1 MIFRKVRNANQALDR
16 VDQLNREIME
26 RIVERD
32 DLIEYLAGIQLEIK
46 STITDP
52 FMEKIGA

>member
-32 DLIEYLAGIQLEIK
+32 DLIEYLLGVSIEIK
-46 STITDP
+46 ATIEDP

>member
-46 STITDP
+46 ATITDP